1 MEQTNGVVIYA
12 SKYGTTERYAQ
23 AFATLM
29 GLPLCDLKQC
39 QALASEPG
47 IEKVYVFAPIYR
59 RIIMGLPEISHV
71 FDPAKVVKVF
81 VVGMTSPEDHATIHF
96 LQEQMLDYMPNATM
110 QLLGG
115 KIVFDDISMSDKM
128 LLRVMYGFEKR
139 KALADRTPTE
149 QRLVEMFE
157 EGKADMTDMT
167 KIHDAVS
174 LLE

>member
-1 MEQTNGVVIYA
+1 
-12 SKYGTTERYAQ
+12 
-23 AFATLM
+23 
-29 GLPLCDLKQC
+29 
-39 QALASEPG
+39 
-47 IEKVYVFAPIYR
+47 
-59 RIIMGLPEISHV
+59 
-71 FDPAKVVKVF
+71 
-81 VVGMTSPEDHATIHF
+81 
-96 LQEQMLDYMPNATM
+96 MLDYMPNATM